1 MNEKILSVLQRLE
14 KQEHFEQENYDLMPH
29 SEKMLAITPKIGRF
43 YGILLRAIKA
53 TRILEIGTSVGY
65 STIWFA
71 EALQELPNSQIITID
86 SDAKK
91 IERAKKNFEDAG
103 VSHIIQ
109 QRHGQALD
117 ILSQLGDQIKQSKQK
132 FDFVFIDADK
142 ERYVQYFDVVFPLLK
157 IGGLIGAD
165 NILIPTRYNH
175 LIKSYLNHVKNN
187 PKVIS
192 ETVPIDNGEEIT
204 IKLQD

>member
-14 KQEHFEQENYDLMPH
+14 KQEQFEQENYDAVPH
-29 SEKMLAITPKIGRF
+29 SEKILAITPKIGKF
-43 YGILLRAIKA
+43 YGILLRATKA
-53 TRILEIGTSVGY
+53 TKILEIGTSVGY

-71 EALQELPNSQIITID
+71 EALQELPNSQITTIEY
-86 SDAKK
+86 DAKK

-103 VSHIIQ
+103 INHIIN
-109 QRHGQALD
+109 QRHGLAID
-117 ILSQLGDQIKQSKQK
+117 VLSELGEEIKQSKQK

-142 ERYVQYFDVVFPLLK
+142 EKYIEYFDAAFPLLK

-165 NILIPTRYNH
+165 NILIPARYNH
-175 LIKSYLNHVKNN
+175 LIKPYLDHVKNN